1 MTVPRTGTKGMKF
14 LDPNNPS
21 FRHAWVRWASVL
33 LPLGWGIV
41 EFVVLQSPFWG
52 LLFLAAGVYA
62 AWQLFYVRGR
72 D

>member
-1 MTVPRTGTKGMKF
+1 MKF
-14 LDPNNPS
+14 LDPNNTL

-52 LLFLAAGVYA
+52 LLFLAAGVEFFLTDYIKRK
-62 AWQLFYVRGR
+62 FG
-72 D
+72 